1 MSGKPAKR
9 ELALDRLPPPTPRQK
24 AELAALEATADDS
37 DCGDIPPLSD
47 DFWRRAATRN
57 PLYRPTQSSITVRID
72 TDVPLWLKA
81 QGRGYQTRFNAI
93 LREAML
99 EELREP

>member
-1 MSGKPAKR
+1 MSGKPAKH
-9 ELALDRLPPPTPRQK
+9 ELALGRLPPPAPRQK
-24 AELAALEATADDS
+24 AELAALEAATADDS
-37 DCGDIPPLSD
+37 DCGHIPPLSD
-47 DFWRRAATRN
+47 DCWKRAARN
-57 PLYRPTQSSITVRID
+57 PLYRPTRSSTAGRID

-81 QGRGYQTRFNAI
+81 QDRGYQTRFNAV